1 MDITS
6 ELSKLSL
13 KSSPSIYTIDNHK
26 YIFNLELTHEENRDL
41 HNLYNL
47 FPFEEKNIL
56 SIDKNYLDIGSG
68 FGLYPIK
75 ISDKVKTIYT
85 FEPDRLLFNQLC
97 GNIYINNIENILPFN
112 YGLDQYETKTTM
124 NRYLNIN
131 PSREAENINP
141 SLEAENK
148 NNLNY
153 EPEPIFLQTLDSFRI
168 NNLCLIKINTN
179 ELNTLLG
186 AKRTLQ
192 INNYPPI
199 IMNNNINN
207 DTIEYLKSLKYEQY
221 NIGEF
226 ILFMK
231 NN

>member
-1 MDITS
+1 MDISS

-13 KSSPSIYTIDNHK
+13 KNSPTIYNIDNNK
-26 YIFNLELTHEENRDL
+26 YIFNSELTSQEKSDL

-56 SIDKNYLDIGSG
+56 SINKNYLDIGSG

-131 PSREAENINP
+131 PSHEE
-141 SLEAENK
+141 ENK

-186 AKRTLQ
+186 GKRTLA

-199 IMNNNINN
+199 IMNKNINN
-207 DTIEYLKSLKYEQY
+207 DTIEYLKSLKYEPY
-221 NIGEF
+221 NISEF
-226 ILFMK
+226 ILFIK
-231 NN
+231 NNELI